1 MKLLLVISFI
11 VHAMANKTLITK
23 TPLQFTPQSQV
34 PKVVGGMPA
43 NDEPFPPKLPAPH
56 VMVVGGDSAFDEQFP
71 FTAELSINTKN
82 GGFLCSGS
90 LIASDWVVTARHC
103 IAG

>member
-1 MKLLLVISFI
+1 
-11 VHAMANKTLITK
+11 MANETVIISS
-23 TPLQFTPQSQV
+23 TPLQFTPTSPSPNRLNV
-34 PKVVGGMPA
+34 IDGISA
-43 NDEPFPPKLPAPH
+43 NDDQLPFKLPEPRIA
-56 VMVVGGDSAFDEQFP
+56 VVDGTSANDEQFP

-90 LIASDWVVTARHC
+90 LITSDWVLTARHC